1 MFEGKKDLS
10 RIFLSLIAHLI
21 YPHSGTRGKK
31 RDSTQFHDI

>member
-21 YPHSGTRGKK
+21 YPHSGTKEGK
-31 RDSTQFHDI
+31 RERFNAIP